1 MQNVMKNKKQKNNGP
16 YQLKVDVYIL
26 NVITNNFIA
35 DFSIVSPSSEQNGM
49 RFACKESVSVQ
60 TQNVHKT
67 LLAGRGHVFWVCTNT
82 G

>member
-1 MQNVMKNKKQKNNGP
+1 MQNGIVSTE
-16 YQLKVDVYIL
+16 VDVNIL
-26 NVITNNFIA
+26 NAVRNNFIA
-35 DFSIVSPSSEQNGM
+35 DFSSEQNGM
-49 RFACKESVSVQ
+49 KFACKESVSVQ